1 MHDPAAQ
8 TLADEQALMVPQRS
22 SGAGTALLVPAQETE
37 RHARWRDR
45 VQAAAAAAR
54 ARRTPRRIFL
64 RWVLPLALAVL
75 LGMGLQSWRNA
86 DLQEQLQSANQSVQ
100 GMTQELQSMR
110 QDVASRAD
118 LDAVRALLTQGLDG
132 THARVSAME
141 SGSIAPLVAQIG
153 ASVGLVQGRYV
164 LVDQGSGK
172 PLRLQVQG
180 GKVLRQEDGS
190 PRLTIKGNGP
200 VFISTFMGT
209 FFILDN
215 EGTLL
220 TNRHVVL
227 PWEHGL
233 GARAMESFKARPM
246 VVELRGFLPGHP
258 TPFDVMVL
266 GVGKD
271 DLALLRGN
279 GPVLKAPPLRLA
291 DANPLPGDTALVFG
305 YPTGVRALLARAGDE
320 FMAQLERMPDMEE
333 SRLVDVLAQAGLVK
347 PLVSRG
353 IVGQVT
359 EAAVVY
365 DAQTAGGGSGG
376 PVVNL
381 RGEVLAVNR
390 AVLNNFNGSNMGVPV
405 ETVRELLKQVPEEIT
420 GRKPSASDTP

>member
-1 MHDPAAQ
+1 MDPTSVQSDNGAVEPVA
-8 TLADEQALMVPQRS
+8 EPGPSEPGSALMV
-22 SGAGTALLVPAQETE
+22 AVPDSE
-37 RHARWRDR
+37 RHVRWLDR
-45 VQAAAAAAR
+45 VQAAAAVAR
-54 ARRTPRRIFL
+54 ARRNPRRLFV
-64 RWVLPLALAVL
+64 RWVLPLVLAVL

-86 DLQEQLQSANQSVQ
+86 DLQEQLQTTARHAQD
-100 GMTQELQSMR
+100 MTQELHSLR

-118 LDAVRALLTQGLDG
+118 LEAVRALLSQGE
-132 THARVSAME
+132 ARVSAVE
-141 SGSIAPLVAQIG
+141 AGSIAPLVAQVG

-164 LVDQGSGK
+164 LVDGTSGK
-172 PLRLQVQG
+172 PLRLQIQG
-180 GKVLRQEDGS
+180 GKVLRQNDGN
-190 PRLTIKGNGP
+190 PRFTLKGNGP

-209 FFILDN
+209 FFILD
-215 EGTLL
+215 EQGTLL

-227 PWEHGL
+227 PWEYGL
-233 GARAMESFKARPM
+233 GAQAMRSFKVRPM
-246 VVELRGFLPGHP
+246 VVELRGFLPGHSM
-258 TPFDVMVL
+258 PFDVMVL

-279 GPVLKAPPLRLA
+279 GPVLQTPPLRLA
-291 DANPLPGDTALVFG
+291 GANPLPGDTALVFG

-320 FMAQLERMPDMEE
+320 FMERLEHMPDMEE
-333 SRLVDVLAQAGLVK
+333 SRLVDMLSQAGLVK

-359 EAAVVY
+359 AAAVVY

-390 AVLNNFNGSNMGVPV
+390 AILTNFNGSNMGVPV
-405 ETVRELLKQVPEEIT
+405 EVVQDLLQVVPK
-420 GRKPSASDTP
+420 GAADQSPAAP

>member
-1 MHDPAAQ
+1 MHTTLGHPPAGEPAPAVAH
-8 TLADEQALMVPQRS
+8 TAASAR
-22 SGAGTALLVPAQETE
+22 TALIVPAQEHE
-37 RHARWRDR
+37 RHVRWRDR
-45 VQAAAAAAR
+45 VHAAAAASR
-54 ARRTPRRIFL
+54 ARRNPRRIFL
-64 RWVLPLALAVL
+64 RWVLPLVLAVL
-75 LGMGLQSWRNA
+75 LGMGLQSWRNV
-86 DLQEQLQSANQSVQ
+86 DLQEQLQTAQHNVE
-100 GMTQELQSMR
+100 GMTSELQSLR
-110 QDVASRAD
+110 QNVASRAD
-118 LDAVRALLTQGLDG
+118 LDAVRALMTQTFDG

-141 SGSIAPLVAQIG
+141 AGSIAPLVAQIG

-164 LVDQGSGK
+164 LVDYATGK
-172 PLRLQVQG
+172 PLRLQLQG
-180 GKVLRQEDGS
+180 GKVLRQEDGV
-190 PRLTIKGNGP
+190 PRLTVKGNGP

-209 FFILDN
+209 FFVLDD

-227 PWEHGL
+227 PWEHGV
-233 GARAMESFKARPM
+233 GASILRSFKARPM
-246 VVELRGFLPGHP
+246 MVELRGFLPGHP
-258 TPFDVMVL
+258 APFDVMVL
-266 GVGKD
+266 GVAKD

-279 GPVLKAPPLRLA
+279 GPVLQAPPLRLA
-291 DANPLPGDTALVFG
+291 EANPLPGDTALVFG
-305 YPTGVRALLARAGDE
+305 YPTGVRALIARAGDD
-320 FMAQLERMPDMEE
+320 FMERLEAMPNMEE

-405 ETVRELLKQVPEEIT
+405 DTVRELLKQVPEEIS
-420 GRKPSASDTP
+420 GRKPTTESP